1 MQNMATLE
9 ETKAGDTEEDW
20 VIYEILCKDIPTEM
34 VRIA

>member
-1 MQNMATLE
+1 MQNMATPE
-9 ETKAGDTEEDW
+9 EAKAGDTEEDC